1 MNYFGLKKAEEKTM
15 TKNMMPYYLSRTILS
30 IAFGVLLFVTGS
42 SLWKAV
48 LTGGLILAL
57 FLWAPHSGRYSVHPE
72 FGITALRRDERTQ
85 LINDK
90 AARNAFIVSMLTIG
104 AIGAYVGLF
113 GVINISIGVFVVL
126 IIGALTYFV
135 SDLWLRKSQQ

>member
-1 MNYFGLKKAEEKTM
+1 M

-30 IAFGVLLFVTGS
+30 VAFGVLLFVTGL

-48 LTGGLILAL
+48 LFGGLILAL

-85 LINDK
+85 VINDK
-90 AARNAFIVSMLTIG
+90 AARNAFIVSMLTIC
-104 AIGAYVGLF
+104 AIGVYFGLF
-113 GVINISIGVFVVL
+113 GVINISIGVFKIVL
-126 IIGALTYFV
+126 IIGTLTYYV
-135 SDLWLRKSQQ
+135 SDLWLRKSHQ

>member
-1 MNYFGLKKAEEKTM
+1 MF
-15 TKNMMPYYLSRTILS
+15 KNMMPYYLSRTILS
-30 IAFGVLLFVTGS
+30 IAFGVLLFVTGL

-48 LTGGLILAL
+48 LIGVLILAL

-113 GVINISIGVFVVL
+113 GVINISVGVFIVL
-126 IIGALTYFV
+126 IIGALSYYI